1 LTLITRGKFEWNGD
15 WSDKSALW
23 NQHPQIKFEM
33 GFSNSG
39 CCPAMLALHPIS
51 LLPPRPS
58 LSVSVSWPLCWLLSS
73 VPDKHD
79 DGIFYMS
86 WNDFVK
92 YFNSV
97 DVCYTQKDLS
107 YLQLNIYESFNV
119 FGPFIGCLI
128 GESLFLFV
136 ADFPPRMLQV
146 LGLLLWVLL
155 SLVLEADSKS
165 KKSYPTLR
173 RKNCS

>member
-1 LTLITRGKFEWNGD
+1 LVSSQLLLPCPFLTLITRGKFEWNGD

-39 CCPAMLALHPIS
+39 CCYAMLAIS
-51 LLPPRPS
+51 LLPPRPLS
-58 LSVSVSWPLCWLLSS
+58 LPLCWLLSS

-128 GESLFLFV
+128 GESLFL
-136 ADFPPRMLQV
+136 
-146 LGLLLWVLL
+146 
-155 SLVLEADSKS
+155 SLVLTSLPGCFKYWVCCFGFYYLWCLKPIQNP
-165 KKSYPTLR
+165 KKVTPH
-173 RKNCS
+173 